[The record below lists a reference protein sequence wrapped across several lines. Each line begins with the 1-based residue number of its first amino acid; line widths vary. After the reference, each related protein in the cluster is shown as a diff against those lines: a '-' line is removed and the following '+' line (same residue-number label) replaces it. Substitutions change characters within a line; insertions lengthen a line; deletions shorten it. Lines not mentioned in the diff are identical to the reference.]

1 MTELCTFL
9 QLADRVNIFL
19 GGGQESAHGD
29 IAFRQQGI
37 LTRDR
42 IVPLIADK
50 LRAAG
55 KLVVLEQVRV
65 ESLGPG
71 LFRVLDCTLGN
82 TRSRGILV
90 KGDDGIIQIN
100 PIEYITS

>member
-1 MTELCTFL
+1 
-9 QLADRVNIFL
+9 
-19 GGGQESAHGD
+19 
-29 IAFRQQGI
+29 
-37 LTRDR
+37 
-42 IVPLIADK
+42 
-50 LRAAG
+50 
-55 KLVVLEQVRV
+55 V